1 MVEKGQQ
8 QHDEKNVRLM
18 LTEGHLGFAQFNI
31 TDCIERRLG
40 DLVVAGRVLTNGYI
54 ASFYRDDL
62 PILHQLL
69 IYNQQPTT
77 ATPPRSN
84 QPLSEVV
91 QGAVAPVAEDGF
103 KYRRNV
109 RVRTWSYDNAHRL
122 HDRLQLGQPAAPDLS
137 MQTMAQYF
145 FNDPQPGPTD
155 PFIMLAL
162 EERVKRQMR
171 VKVLLSRCS
180 FLPEKIVSITTT
192 IQAPKTPIPPLG

>member
-18 LTEGHLGFAQFNI
+18 LIEGHLGFAQFNV

-40 DLVVAGRVLTNGYI
+40 DLVIAGRVLTNGYI
-54 ASFYRDDL
+54 ASFYKGDL

-69 IYNQQPTT
+69 IYDQRPTT
-77 ATPPRSN
+77 TTPPRSN
-84 QPLSEVV
+84 RPLSEVV

-103 KYRRNV
+103 EYRSNV
-109 RVRTWSYDNAHRL
+109 RVRTWNYNNAHLL
-122 HDRLQLGQPAAPDLS
+122 HDRLQLGQPATPGLS
-137 MQTMAQYF
+137 MQTTAKYF
-145 FNDPQPGPTD
+145 FDDHQPGPTD
-155 PFIMLAL
+155 PFIVLAL

-171 VKVLLSRCS
+171 IKALLSRCS